1 MDLFEKCDKYT
12 YADELKEMGIYPFF
26 HALESK
32 QGVVVTMEG
41 KERIMLGSNNYLG
54 LTSDKRVIEASSD
67 AVKKFGTGVSGSRFL
82 NGTTTQHHLLEEE
95 LADFLNKDFCITFST
110 GFQANL
116 GVISALAGRHDTI
129 FCDKENHASIYDACR
144 LSYAQMVRYEHN
156 DMADL
161 KRLLKKNDENR
172 GKLIVTDGVFSM
184 SGEVC
189 KLPEIVELAK
199 QYQARILVDD
209 AHGIGVIGKGGRGTA
224 SFYDLEEDVDVILG
238 TFSKSL
244 ASLGGFAVSNQTVNN
259 YIKHHSR
266 PFIFS
271 AAIPPANIAAVRK
284 SLEILKQDPEII
296 TRLRDISLYCKHQ
309 LKQNNLS
316 ILDAAPTPII
326 PLYTNNPI
334 RTLQACKILFEKG
347 VYVNPVL
354 PPAVKKEDCMI
365 RLICT
370 ANHTQKNIDQ
380 AVSIIAEVLHS
391 LPIEPEKSEAIL

>member
-1 MDLFEKCDKYT
+1 
-12 YADELKEMGIYPFF
+12 
-26 HALESK
+26 
-32 QGVVVTMEG
+32 MEG

-54 LTSDKRVIEASSD
+54 LTSDKRVVEASSD
-67 AVKKFGTGVSGSRFL
+67 AVMKFGTGVSGSRFL
-82 NGTTTQHHLLEEE
+82 NGTTTHHQLLEEE
-95 LADFLNKDFCITFST
+95 LADFLNKDYCITFST

-144 LSYAQMVRYEHN
+144 LSYGRMVRYEHN
-156 DMADL
+156 DMMDL
-161 KRLLKKNDENR
+161 KRQLETPEENR

-184 SGEVC
+184 SGEIC

-199 QYQARILVDD
+199 QYHARILVDD

-224 SFYDLEEDVDVILG
+224 SFFGLEKDVDVILG

-244 ASLGGFAVSNQTVNN
+244 ASLGGFAASNQTVNN
-259 YIKHHSR
+259 YIKHNSR

-271 AAIPPANIAAVRK
+271 AALPPANIAAVRK
-284 SLEILKQDPEII
+284 SLEILKSEPEII
-296 TRLRDISLYCKHQ
+296 SRLRDISAYCKQQ
-309 LKQNNLS
+309 LKQNKLS
-316 ILDAAPTPII
+316 ILDTAPTPII
-326 PLYTNNPI
+326 PLYTYNPI

-370 ANHTQKNIDQ
+370 ANHTKQIIDK

-391 LPIEPEKSEAIL
+391 LPFEPATPEDML